1 MGKIADIREGLATAI
16 ATIDGL
22 QAEPY
27 VRDIA
32 DVPVAMVGGPDN
44 TEFDKTFGR
53 GHDDYEFG
61 VIVFTSRVDD
71 ISGQT
76 LLDSYLDPYG
86 PSSIKAAIE
95 ASVLT
100 GGSLVGVVDDLRVER
115 TQEYGAHEVG
125 GVTYYGAV
133 VIVKVMAPGKES

>member
-1 MGKIADIREGLATAI
+1 MGTIAEIRAGLATAI
-16 ATIDGL
+16 GTVDGL
-22 QAEPY
+22 QAEAY
-27 VRDIA
+27 ARDIA
-32 DVPVAMVGGPDN
+32 NVPVAMVGGPDN

-71 ISGQT
+71 VSGQM
-76 LLDSYLDPYG
+76 LLDSYLDPFG
-86 PSSIKAAIE
+86 PLSIKAAIE
-95 ASVLT
+95 ASVQP
-100 GGSLVGVVDDLRVER
+100 GGSLVDVVDDLHVVR

-133 VIVKVMAPGKES
+133 VIVKIMAPGKP